1 MKLWFNVLYS
11 LYLFFFYRYIDII
24 DERLLNIKFFY
35 FVMCMLRLIVDS
47 LKFWKVVEYWLWFFY
62 YFVLCIVDFM
72 YFRFLYYYC
81 VLLEVIFLLNQ
92 LSIFVE
98 DIVKSECLLNYFVY
112 MFFCLYG
119 ERYMII
125 NMYLLFYFF
134 DMVCKIGLLWV
145 ILCFLFEFVN
155 GEFLKLF
162 YGI

>member
-1 MKLWFNVLYS
+1 
-11 LYLFFFYRYIDII
+11 
-24 DERLLNIKFFY
+24 
-35 FVMCMLRLIVDS
+35 
-47 LKFWKVVEYWLWFFY
+47 
-62 YFVLCIVDFM
+62 M

-145 ILCFLFEFVN
+145 ILYFLFEFVN

-162 YGI
+162 YGIQFIVIQIINVVYVFQMLLFLLNLIIFYLLRVNELVSLLFRKKIFKMLYFYFCGKGYEKEICEKEI